1 MFAAFARYLR
11 NEALFLL
18 VAGAVVWGS
27 AVLLREVGLPRLLHG
42 RAMAASVAQYDSL
55 LAGTGDYAA
64 LRSRLQATSD
74 SLQQR
79 YDAMTSGLGDAQ
91 DLSGLLE
98 MLIAWA
104 KAADIRFVRVQP
116 QEQSEMGGYTTFPV
130 LLEFAS
136 PYNALG
142 RFVAGLESQPHVVR
156 IERLAV
162 NAKDPHEI
170 EVKLLVTLFLRS
182 LNKAAQ

>member
-1 MFAAFARYLR
+1 MFASFARYLR

-18 VAGAVVWGS
+18 VAGAVLWGS
-27 AVLLREVGLPRLLHG
+27 AVLLGRAGLPRLLHG
-42 RAMAASVAQYDSL
+42 RATAATVAQYDSL

-64 LRSRLQATSD
+64 LRNRLQSTSD

-79 YDAMTSGLGDAQ
+79 YDAMTSGLGDAT

-116 QEQSEMGGYTTFPV
+116 QEQTEMAGYTVFPV
-130 LLEFAS
+130 LLEFTA

-162 NAKDPHEI
+162 NASDPHKV
-170 EVKLLVTLFLRS
+170 EVRLLVALFLRS
-182 LNKAAQ
+182 PNKAAP